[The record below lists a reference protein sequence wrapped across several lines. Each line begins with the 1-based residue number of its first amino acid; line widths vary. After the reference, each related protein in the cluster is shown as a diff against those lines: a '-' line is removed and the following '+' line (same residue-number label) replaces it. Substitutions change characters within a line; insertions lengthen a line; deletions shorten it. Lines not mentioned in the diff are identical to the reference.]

1 MLQQGIDHAFSF
13 ADTIIIQKFIP
24 GDEQRIL
31 VIGDKV
37 VYGIKRVPAHIIGD
51 GKHTIEELIT
61 IENQNPLR

>member
-1 MLQQGIDHAFSF
+1 
-13 ADTIIIQKFIP
+13 
-24 GDEQRIL
+24 